1 MAGSD
6 IEFGC
11 LLRLPFRNSKHLQC
25 HRHLPSASEASVTLQ
40 QQMAKTIRR
49 DHLKLRRAAWLRKGA
64 SGANLN
70 LKIHVKD
77 LLTSAQARLKADD
90 GTDAAAEAWQ

>member
-1 MAGSD
+1 
-6 IEFGC
+6 
-11 LLRLPFRNSKHLQC
+11 
-25 HRHLPSASEASVTLQ
+25 
-40 QQMAKTIRR
+40 MAKTIRR
-49 DHLKLRRAAWLRKGA
+49 DNLKLRRAAWLRKGA

-77 LLTSAQARLKADD
+77 PPAVLTSVQARMKADD